1 MDNANSAPSGGAGAP
16 SGPAFFEIEG
26 LVKRFGGLTAVDG
39 VSLSVDRSEVVGLIG
54 PNGAGKS
61 TLVKL
66 AMGLIR
72 PDRGTIRF
80 RGREI
85 TGLSP
90 WEIVN
95 LGIAGTF
102 QNTRPFRR
110 MPIIA
115 NVMLPCLAPRA
126 RKRGEW
132 VKRIEAKAM
141 DALEFAGISDL
152 ALEPASHLS
161 HGDLKR
167 LEMARAIATEPDLL
181 ILDEPFGG
189 LNPTESELLAKS
201 IKRLHKG
208 GRFGRLHSEGVAMII
223 IDHKLSDLLPIV
235 DRVVV
240 MRFGQVIAS
249 GLPQD
254 VVNDPQVIEAYL
266 GREEVEADGGH
277 A

>member
-1 MDNANSAPSGGAGAP
+1 MDSADRAPMNA
-16 SGPAFFEIEG
+16 AFFVIEG

-39 VSLSVDRSEVVGLIG
+39 VSFSVDRSEVVGLIG

-66 AMGLIR
+66 AMGLLK
-72 PDRGTIRF
+72 PDRGSIRF
-80 RGREI
+80 RGQEI
-85 TGLSP
+85 TGLPP

-95 LGIAGTF
+95 RGIAGTF

-110 MPIIA
+110 LPIIA
-115 NVMLPCLAPRA
+115 NVMIPCLAPRA
-126 RKRGEW
+126 RQRGEW
-132 VKRIEAKAM
+132 VKRIEARAR

-167 LEMARAIATEPDLL
+167 LEIARAIATEPDLL

-189 LNPTESELLAKS
+189 LNPSESELLAKS

-235 DRVVV
+235 DRVIV
-240 MRFGQVIAS
+240 MHFGRVIAS
-249 GLPQD
+249 GLPQE
-254 VVNDPQVIEAYL
+254 VVDDPRVIEAYL
-266 GREEVEADGGH
+266 GREEVEAGGGPV
-277 A
+277 

>member
-1 MDNANSAPSGGAGAP
+1 MDA
-16 SGPAFFEIEG
+16 AFFEIEG

-39 VSLSVDRSEVVGLIG
+39 VSFSVDRSEVVGLIG

-66 AMGLIR
+66 AMGLLK
-72 PDRGTIRF
+72 PERGSIRF

-85 TGLSP
+85 TGLPP
-90 WEIVN
+90 WAIVN
-95 LGIAGTF
+95 RGLAGTF

-110 MPIIA
+110 LPIMA
-115 NVMLPCLAPRA
+115 NVMVPCLAPRA

-132 VKRIEAKAM
+132 VKRIETKAR
-141 DALEFAGISDL
+141 DALEFVGISDL

-167 LEMARAIATEPDLL
+167 LEIARAIATEPDLL

-189 LNPTESELLAKS
+189 LNPSESELLAKS

-223 IDHKLSDLLPIV
+223 IDHKLSDLLKIV
-235 DRVVV
+235 DRVIV
-240 MRFGQVIAS
+240 MHFGRVIAS
-249 GLPQD
+249 GRPQE

-266 GREEVEADGGH
+266 GREEVEA
-277 A
+277 